1 MKKYL
6 LIFLLGVSCFCLKAQ
21 DEDPVKRA
29 EKVQALKI
37 AFITQKLDLSTDE
50 AQKFW
55 PVYNRYEM
63 ELKQLI
69 RENKNSPDVIDGDEK
84 LLNLRK
90 RYKSEFIRVI
100 GPPKMNRLF
109 NAEKEF
115 RGVLLKRLKNRNMQR
130 PMRK

>member
-6 LIFLLGVSCFCLKAQ
+6 LILIVGLSTFCIKAQ
-21 DEDPVKRA
+21 ENDPVKRS
-29 EKVQALKI
+29 EKIQALKI

-55 PVYNRYEM
+55 PVYNKYEA
-63 ELKQLI
+63 ELKQVI
-69 RENKNSPDVIDGDEK
+69 KNNKNSPDVIDGDEK

-90 RYKSEFIRVI
+90 RYRSEFIKVI
-100 GPPKMNRLF
+100 GQPKMNNLF

-115 RGVLLKRLKNRNMQR
+115 RGVLLKHLKNRRLQR
-130 PMRK
+130 PIRQ